1 MTYRKK
7 YSLHRKKKVNNK
19 SKKVRKNKKTKKIK
33 KGQRGGTLK
42 RGIGIGGIQFQ
53 KETGRKHWEKNEES
67 GNFEAHDQDC
77 YGIGPFK
84 TCKNSEQKSE
94 KPWWSFW

>member
-1 MTYRKK
+1 MNYRKK
-7 YSLHRKKKVNNK
+7 QTQNRKKTVNKK
-19 SKKVRKNKKTKKIK
+19 SKKVRKSKKKNPRKSK
-33 KGQRGGTLK
+33 RGGTLK
-42 RGIGIGGIQFQ
+42 QGIGIGGIQFQ

-67 GNFEAHDQDC
+67 GNYEAHDQDC

>member
-7 YSLHRKKKVNNK
+7 NTQNRKKSKNARK
-19 SKKVRKNKKTKKIK
+19 SKKVKKSKKAK
-33 KGQRGGTLK
+33 KSKRGGTLK

-67 GNFEAHDQDC
+67 GIYEAHDQDC
-77 YGIGPFK
+77 YGK
-84 TCKNSEQKSE
+84 KVKNHGGVFGKLS
-94 KPWWSFW
+94 